1 MEEQNNFN
9 QTQNSNMKPCSSC
22 GNMIS
27 KKATACPSCGAK
39 IKKPIYKRVWFIIL
53 MIFLA
58 IFIIAVAASGGED
71 SQNDTNPQA
80 NTNNAAV
87 VTESTESNLG
97 DFKVE
102 IKSCKLSKDYE
113 GKPIAIVT
121 YAYTNNGKEP
131 TAFFPAFEEHA
142 YQNGVEAEHC
152 YYTGNDEYD
161 NQNNQ
166 SKEIKSGVT
175 IDVMVAY
182 SLNDTTTP
190 VEIEVGRLF
199 SFDNTKITKTFNF

>member
-9 QTQNSNMKPCSSC
+9 QSQNSNMKPCPSC

-27 KKATACPSCGAK
+27 KKAPACPSCGAK
-39 IKKPIYKRVWFIIL
+39 IKKPIYKRVWFILL
-53 MIFLA
+53 MVIFA
-58 IFIIAVAASGGED
+58 IFIIAVATSGGED
-71 SQNDTNPQA
+71 SQGDTNEPK
-80 NTNNAAV
+80 NTNNAV

-102 IKSCKLSKDYE
+102 IKSCKLSKDYA
-113 GKPIAIVT
+113 GNPIAIVT
-121 YAYTNNGKEP
+121 YSYTNNGKEP
-131 TAFFPAFEEHA
+131 TAFFLAFEEHA

-182 SLNDTTTP
+182 SLNDTSTP
-190 VEIEVGRLF
+190 VEIEVGRFF